1 MAEDEVTYDED
12 EAYLAVTMTISL
24 ATKPSTAAG
33 PGPATGLPPI
43 RAAVNLADRL
53 ARQAPRPFGE
63 KILICRTGMVVRP
76 APAACD
82 RDLGR
87 FPCAYLT

>member
-33 PGPATGLPPI
+33 PGPATGSRPPG
-43 RAAVNLADRL
+43 
-53 ARQAPRPFGE
+53 RPPAW
-63 KILICRTGMVVRP
+63 LTGSRGKHH
-76 APAACD
+76 
-82 RDLGR
+82 GR
-87 FPCAYLT
+87 SGKRS

>member
-33 PGPATGLPPI
+33 HPRERRDPLPDEDLLVPMRDVRIARMIARYAPG
-43 RAAVNLADRL
+43 R
-53 ARQAPRPFGE
+53 
-63 KILICRTGMVVRP
+63 
-76 APAACD
+76 
-82 RDLGR
+82 
-87 FPCAYLT
+87 